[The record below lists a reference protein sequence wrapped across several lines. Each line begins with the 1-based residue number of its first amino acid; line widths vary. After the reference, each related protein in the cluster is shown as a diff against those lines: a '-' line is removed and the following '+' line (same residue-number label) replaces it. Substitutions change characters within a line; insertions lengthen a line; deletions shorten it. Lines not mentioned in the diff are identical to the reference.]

1 VRHLTGHSTTEY
13 RQGLE
18 RDPLGH
24 GANLEPKGEGET
36 SMPQKRLRTKTLS
49 LMCRKTCEH
58 GERGSLEPKSPVV
71 QAKANRRA
79 SEAVPAPIRFERMEA
94 ATLRR
99 EGTSGNEPDE
109 GDEWA
114 PTLAEH
120 TAPTELGIPYGTRV
134 LGERSH
140 RSSLSWGK
148 PSTWRR
154 VTGLEA
160 SEREGMRDA
169 VSRPQ
174 WMSRSRKRYTLK
186 GVCTVWRG
194 AVGTGLVFDTI

>member
-1 VRHLTGHSTTEY
+1 MVKERLLNPSLQWSNPRPTE
-13 RQGLE
+13 
-18 RDPLGH
+18 D
-24 GANLEPKGEGET
+24 
-36 SMPQKRLRTKTLS
+36 
-49 LMCRKTCEH
+49 
-58 GERGSLEPKSPVV
+58 
-71 QAKANRRA
+71 A
-79 SEAVPAPIRFERMEA
+79 SEAVPAPTRFERMEA
-94 ATLRR
+94 NTLRC

-109 GDEWA
+109 GDERA

-120 TAPTELGIPYGTRV
+120 TVFTELGIPYGRRL

-169 VSRPQ
+169 VNRPE
-174 WMSRSRKRYTLK
+174 WMSRSGKRYTLK
-186 GVCTVWRG
+186 GVRTVWGG
-194 AVGTGLVFDTI
+194 ADGKGLVFDTI

>member
-1 VRHLTGHSTTEY
+1 
-13 RQGLE
+13 
-18 RDPLGH
+18 
-24 GANLEPKGEGET
+24 
-36 SMPQKRLRTKTLS
+36 
-49 LMCRKTCEH
+49 MCRKTCEH
-58 GERGSLEPKSPVV
+58 GERASLEPKSPVV
-71 QAKANRRA
+71 QPKANRRA
-79 SEAVPAPIRFERMEA
+79 SEAVPAPTRFERMEA
-94 ATLRR
+94 RTLQC
-99 EGTSGNEPDE
+99 EGTSGNELDE

-120 TAPTELGIPYGTRV
+120 TVLTELGIPYGTRV

-169 VSRPQ
+169 VSRPE
-174 WMSRSRKRYTLK
+174 WMPRSGKRYTLK
-186 GVCTVWRG
+186 GVRTVWGG
-194 AVGTGLVFDTI
+194 ADGKGLVLDTT